1 MQSRDALS
9 ATEEQKQRTRLFKVR
24 TSARLASSRL
34 LCCGP
39 TQADPSSLSCLSL
52 LSNLSRLTSLCF
64 SAFSNPSLPFLL
76 PSPLSRLVAH
86 LSSPSRLA
94 TARLTIC
101 FYRPASSS
109 SSKMAA
115 AELRG
120 SCAQAAA
127 ASATKAL
134 GTQWR
139 HLQTTTQK
147 KSFQNFILSVGP
159 IGYRPIPGF
168 FSSFFSAGKRLLL

>member
-1 MQSRDALS
+1 MQSQGTTPGFWPPTNDNHTGLQSRDALS
-9 ATEEQKQRTRLFKVR
+9 ATEEQKQRIRLFKVR

-127 ASATKAL
+127 AAASATKAL
-134 GTQWR
+134 GT
-139 HLQTTTQK
+139 
-147 KSFQNFILSVGP
+147 
-159 IGYRPIPGF
+159 
-168 FSSFFSAGKRLLL
+168 

>member
-9 ATEEQKQRTRLFKVR
+9 ATEEQKQRIRLFKVR

-86 LSSPSRLA
+86 LSVPSRLA

-101 FYRPASSS
+101 FYRPASSSS

-147 KSFQNFILSVGP
+147 TSQELRMLSLSLFIQRSQ
-159 IGYRPIPGF
+159 
-168 FSSFFSAGKRLLL
+168 SNC

>member
-1 MQSRDALS
+1 MESRDALS
-9 ATEEQKQRTRLFKVR
+9 ATEEQKQRIRLFKVR

-52 LSNLSRLTSLCF
+52 FSNLSRLTSLSS
-64 SAFSNPSLPFLL
+64 SAFPNPSLHFLL
-76 PSPLSRLVAH
+76 PSPLWRLVAH

-147 KSFQNFILSVGP
+147 KMFAKVYSICVV
-159 IGYRPIPGF
+159 R
-168 FSSFFSAGKRLLL
+168 

>member
-1 MQSRDALS
+1 MESRDALS
-9 ATEEQKQRTRLFKVR
+9 ATEEQKQRIRLFKVR

-52 LSNLSRLTSLCF
+52 FSNLSRLTSLSS
-64 SAFSNPSLPFLL
+64 SAFPNPSLHFLL
-76 PSPLSRLVAH
+76 PSPLWRLVAH

-101 FYRPASSS
+101 FYRPASS

-147 KSFQNFILSVGP
+147 KMFAKVYSICVV
-159 IGYRPIPGF
+159 R
-168 FSSFFSAGKRLLL
+168 